1 MGFIGVGH
9 SVEGALQG
17 CKQIALALVAVGE
30 GVFAIADGFWATVLI
45 IGVGGGAEG
54 GAAGVL

>member
-1 MGFIGVGH
+1 MGFIGVVG

-17 CKQIALALVAVGE
+17 CKQIALVLVLVGE